1 MRRLL
6 LLLLVLT
13 GFLLFAFAE
22 SRRDPVVRRATLALA
37 DWPHGAPPI
46 RVALVSDLHLGNAST
61 NVARLTRIA
70 DQVSG
75 ERPDLIL
82 IAGDLVAGARQASLP
97 ELAGPLSHFHARL
110 GIVAVP
116 GNHDWGV
123 GIDPTREALRR
134 AGIPMLQN
142 QAIARG
148 PLALGGLDD
157 EATGHARP
165 RQVLAALAGLH
176 GARVVIGHTP
186 DDAPFFAHGLVLAG
200 HTHCGQV
207 VLPLIGA
214 PIAMSRYGARYR
226 CGVVREGERTV
237 VIGAGTGTSDVPL
250 RFNAPPD
257 WWLLTLGPRAL
268 DQPRRLQPQH
278 HARDAEHRRASPA
291 YRR

>member
-6 LLLLVLT
+6 LLLLVVT

-37 DWPHGAPPI
+37 DWPRGAPPL

-82 IAGDLVAGARQASLP
+82 IAGDLVAGAREKSVP
-97 ELAGPLSHFHARL
+97 ELAGPLSHLHAPL

-116 GNHDWGV
+116 GNHDWRV
-123 GIDPTREALRR
+123 GIDAIRQALRR

-142 QAIARG
+142 QAITRG

-157 EATGHARP
+157 EGTGHSRSK
-165 RQVLAALAGLH
+165 QVLAALDQLP
-176 GARVVIGHTP
+176 GARVVMGHTP
-186 DDAPFFAHGLVLAG
+186 DDAPQFARGLVLAG

-214 PIAMSRYGARYR
+214 PVMMSRYGERYR
-226 CGVVREGERTV
+226 CGLVREGARTV

-257 WWLLTLGPRAL
+257 WWLLTLGPR
-268 DQPRRLQPQH
+268 
-278 HARDAEHRRASPA
+278 
-291 YRR
+291 